1 MVRLLTKN
9 APAPYPARIV
19 QPTAPNVT
27 EIFSAVQGEGPFV
40 GERQVFVRLGG
51 CPFRCRYCDTPAA
64 LVPQPTCRVEDP
76 PGSRRFRTI
85 PNPVSAALLL
95 SSLSPFLAIPGLH
108 RSVAV
113 TGGEPLWQAG
123 FLAQVLPEIRA
134 RGPRIYLETAGAHV
148 AEFRSIADHVD
159 IVAMDLKPPSATG
172 QKPQW
177 AAHREFLRVAIARKV
192 FVKVVITKHTAT
204 SEIEQ
209 ARDLVAEIDKTIP
222 FVLQPVTP
230 AWKVK
235 SGPTMAQLLGW
246 QALCALKLEQV
257 RIIPQVHRS
266 LGDQ

>member
-1 MVRLLTKN
+1 GIVECLLDDGDRVCILDPKGDHWGLRSSEN
-9 APAPYPARIV
+9 GKGAGYPV
-19 QPTAPNVT
+19 V
-27 EIFSAVQGEGPFV
+27 IF
-40 GERQVFVRLGG
+40 
-51 CPFRCRYCDTPAA
+51 
-64 LVPQPTCRVEDP
+64 
-76 PGSRRFRTI
+76 
-85 PNPVSAALLL
+85 
-95 SSLSPFLAIPGLH
+95 
-108 RSVAV
+108 
-113 TGGEPLWQAG
+113 GGEHADVPLNAH
-123 FLAQVLPEIRA
+123 
-134 RGPRIYLETAGAHV
+134 AGAHV